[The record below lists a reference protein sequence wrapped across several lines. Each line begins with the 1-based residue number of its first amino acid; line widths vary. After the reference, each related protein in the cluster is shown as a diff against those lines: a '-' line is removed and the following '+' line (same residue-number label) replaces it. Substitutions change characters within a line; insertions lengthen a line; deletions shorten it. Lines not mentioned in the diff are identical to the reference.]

1 MKRAKT
7 VLKYIAITLLIL
19 VVAQAAKQIG
29 RAAAQPVDNP
39 PQHIQEERTIKQAR
53 VDVYNHEL
61 NTYCKVDENGQTT
74 CQEEVDTWQPCVNG
88 EDEFGECK

>member
-39 PQHIQEERTIKQAR
+39 PQHVQEERTIKQAR
-53 VDVYNHEL
+53 VDVYHHES
-61 NTYCKVDENGQTT
+61 VDG
-74 CQEEVDTWQPCVNG
+74 WQPCING
-88 EDEFGECK
+88 EYDNGECK